1 MIFLHHLSPIQN
13 PKFCRIVWRLLART
27 MVEKISPWNQA
38 SLSLQ
43 CIGTLESWGEKNQV
57 FHALGQ
63 KILAPVNF
71 FHVFFF
77 GCTVEISYVSTGHCQ
92 LNLKLMSNLDP
103 LQVWETNRLKGTLL
117 AEVAIF
123 GTHTLGFPGRQYRGK
138 TVNKAKRLHQTSN
151 VPSKWRK
158 CTLAAF
164 ISFMV
169 RYDVAISQHETVP
182 CFWNSCTSIWDIR
195 EFLLNSFAARKAM
208 ARNVEALGSLRL
220 RCVRLFLLLLHPPF
234 LFWGEGCSKSSKMLK
249 KKERTNNTCD
259 FLIVL
264 RIREMTGITGQE
276 PPIRSQ
282 NLIHQ
287 ETTCHNTAGP

>member
-1 MIFLHHLSPIQN
+1 MPLGRKSLHQSNFP
-13 PKFCRIVWRLLART
+13 
-27 MVEKISPWNQA
+27 
-38 SLSLQ
+38 
-43 CIGTLESWGEKNQV
+43 CI
-57 FHALGQ
+57 
-63 KILAPVNF
+63 
-71 FHVFFF
+71 FF

-92 LNLKLMSNLDP
+92 LNLKLLSNLDP

-138 TVNKAKRLHQTSN
+138 TINKAKRLHQTSN

-249 KKERTNNTCD
+249 KKNAQTTHVT
-259 FLIVL
+259 FLSFFAFAKWQVL
-264 RIREMTGITGQE
+264 RAKNRQSEAKIWSTKKRLATIQRAHRNSWSKGST
-276 PPIRSQ
+276 
-282 NLIHQ
+282 
-287 ETTCHNTAGP
+287 

>member
-1 MIFLHHLSPIQN
+1 
-13 PKFCRIVWRLLART
+13 
-27 MVEKISPWNQA
+27 
-38 SLSLQ
+38 
-43 CIGTLESWGEKNQV
+43 
-57 FHALGQ
+57 
-63 KILAPVNF
+63 
-71 FHVFFF
+71 
-77 GCTVEISYVSTGHCQ
+77 
-92 LNLKLMSNLDP
+92 
-103 LQVWETNRLKGTLL
+103 
-117 AEVAIF
+117 
-123 GTHTLGFPGRQYRGK
+123 
-138 TVNKAKRLHQTSN
+138 
-151 VPSKWRK
+151 
-158 CTLAAF
+158 
-164 ISFMV
+164 
-169 RYDVAISQHETVP
+169 
-182 CFWNSCTSIWDIR
+182 
-195 EFLLNSFAARKAM
+195 M